1 MMDVGSRQYL
11 WTSIR
16 TVRSPTSGSKTSRRG
31 RPRAEDSPASSDEIL
46 LAALRAF
53 ATRGYD
59 GTSVRELNQQLGV
72 SHNLLNRRFGSKEQL
87 WRATVD
93 HWIGDVVAELAAV
106 ISDDEG
112 DPLET
117 LRRLII
123 RFIEVQARR
132 PELARLMNIESSIDG
147 PRLRY
152 LFDQFISPWAA
163 TADHLT
169 EELVAA
175 GRIRALPPGTLYFL
189 VAYGATGMA
198 AHPPFAKLVGVTDPT
213 DPAVIHAHAVAV
225 AELMLTPPS
234 TET

>member
-1 MMDVGSRQYL
+1 MG
-11 WTSIR
+11 
-16 TVRSPTSGSKTSRRG
+16 SPTTGNKTRRG

-59 GTSVRELNQQLGV
+59 GTSIRELNQQLGV

-93 HWIGDVVAELAAV
+93 RWIGEVVAELATA
-106 ISDDEG
+106 IPDDET

-117 LRRLII
+117 LRRLIVK
-123 RFIEVQARR
+123 FIEVQARR

-152 LFDQFISPWAA
+152 LFDQFIGPWA
-163 TADHLT
+163 TVADRLT
-169 EELVAA
+169 KELVAA
-175 GRIRALPPGTLYFL
+175 GRIRALPPGTLVFL
-189 VAYGATGMA
+189 AAYGATGMA
-198 AHPPFAKLVGVTDPT
+198 AHPPFAKMIGVADPT

-225 AELMLTPPS
+225 ADLLLTPPS
-234 TET
+234 TQT

>member
-1 MMDVGSRQYL
+1 MI
-11 WTSIR
+11 SIGA
-16 TVRSPTSGSKTSRRG
+16 VRSPASGNKTGLRG

-59 GTSVRELNQQLGV
+59 GTSIRELNQQLGV
-72 SHNLLNRRFGSKEQL
+72 SHNLLYRRFGSKEQL

-93 HWIGDVVAELAAV
+93 RWIGEVVAELATA

-117 LRRLII
+117 LRCLIV
-123 RFIEVQARR
+123 RFIDVQARR
-132 PELARLMNIESSIDG
+132 PEIARLMNIESSIDG

-152 LFDQFISPWAA
+152 LFDKFIGPWAA
-163 TADHLT
+163 VADRLIK
-169 EELVAA
+169 ELVA
-175 GRIRALPPGTLYFL
+175 
-189 VAYGATGMA
+189 
-198 AHPPFAKLVGVTDPT
+198 DPT

-225 AELMLTPPS
+225 ADLVLTPPGS
-234 TET
+234 AT

>member
-1 MMDVGSRQYL
+1 MG
-11 WTSIR
+11 
-16 TVRSPTSGSKTSRRG
+16 SPTSGTKTSRRG

-72 SHNLLNRRFGSKEQL
+72 SHNLLYRRFGSKEQL

-93 HWIGDVVAELAAV
+93 RFIGEVVAELAAAV
-106 ISDDEG
+106 PDDET
-112 DPLET
+112 DSLET
-117 LRRLII
+117 LRRLIV

-132 PELARLMNIESSIDG
+132 PEIARLMNVESSIDG

-152 LFDQFISPWAA
+152 LFDKFIGPWAA
-163 TADHLT
+163 TADRLT

-175 GRIRALPPGTLYFL
+175 GRIRALPTGTLYFL

-198 AHPPFAKLVGVTDPT
+198 AHPPFAKMVGVADPA

-225 AELMLTPPS
+225 ADLVLTPPS
-234 TET
+234 TST

>member
-1 MMDVGSRQYL
+1 MG
-11 WTSIR
+11 
-16 TVRSPTSGSKTSRRG
+16 SPTSGNKTSRRG

-93 HWIGDVVAELAAV
+93 RFIGELAAELAAAAP
-106 ISDDEG
+106 DDPG

-117 LRRLII
+117 LRRLIVT
-123 RFIEVQARR
+123 FIEVQARR

-152 LFDQFISPWAA
+152 LFDNFIAPWAA
-163 TADHLT
+163 VADRLT
-169 EELVAA
+169 GELAAA

-198 AHPPFAKLVGVTDPT
+198 AHPPFAKLVGVADPT

-225 AELMLTPPS
+225 ADLLLTPPS
-234 TET
+234 AKA

>member
-1 MMDVGSRQYL
+1 M
-11 WTSIR
+11 
-16 TVRSPTSGSKTSRRG
+16 SGNKTRRRG

-59 GTSVRELNQQLGV
+59 GTSIRELNQQLGV

-93 HWIGDVVAELAAV
+93 RWIGEVVAELAAV
-106 ISDDEG
+106 ISDDET

-117 LRRLII
+117 LRRLIV
-123 RFIEVQARR
+123 RFIDVQARR
-132 PELARLMNIESSIDG
+132 PEIARLMNIESSIDG

-152 LFDQFISPWAA
+152 LFDQFVGPWAA
-163 TADHLT
+163 AADHLT

-189 VAYGATGMA
+189 IAYGATGMA
-198 AHPPFAKLVGVTDPT
+198 AHPPFAKMVGVADPT

-225 AELMLTPPS
+225 GDLVLTPPS
-234 TET
+234 TKT

>member
-1 MMDVGSRQYL
+1 MPRDAEVDDCQHMMDVGSRQYL

-93 HWIGDVVAELAAV
+93 RFIGEVVDELAAAAP
-106 ISDDEG
+106 DDET
-112 DPLET
+112 DPLGT
-117 LRRLII
+117 LRRLIR
-123 RFIEVQARR
+123 RFIEGQARR
-132 PELARLMNIESSIDG
+132 PELSRLMNGESTIHR
-147 PRLRY
+147 PR
-152 LFDQFISPWAA
+152 
-163 TADHLT
+163 
-169 EELVAA
+169 
-175 GRIRALPPGTLYFL
+175 
-189 VAYGATGMA
+189 
-198 AHPPFAKLVGVTDPT
+198 
-213 DPAVIHAHAVAV
+213 
-225 AELMLTPPS
+225 
-234 TET
+234 